1 MKLPACSIVVLSV
14 LVTVVSPRALA
25 LSDDEV
31 AGQIRLL
38 NERITRLEQTRAL
51 PESEAAQG
59 RLVARRYSDAIIE
72 VKGSVFM
79 SFTIGLQT
87 IPPTE
92 RKIDIGATV
101 IGASGLT
108 MTSLSS
114 VDPRSIFE
122 SMRSQLKTGADPV
135 ELGKTEYKNLRLRM
149 ADGTEIPAKILWK
162 DVDHDLVLLAPDGA
176 AASNRAFTF
185 VDLSHATESASV
197 LGTYYHLSRTGE
209 EFQRVLLVR
218 ASTVIG
224 IVERPRRLLLVS
236 TDMYPDTLGC
246 PVFDADGR
254 VLGISLHIVEKGLPK
269 GTVVAPAADLA
280 AVIALASPN

>member
-31 AGQIRLL
+31 AAQIGLL

-92 RKIDIGATV
+92 RKFDIGATV

-176 AASNRAFTF
+176 VASNRAFTF
-185 VDLSHATESASV
+185 VDLSQATESASV